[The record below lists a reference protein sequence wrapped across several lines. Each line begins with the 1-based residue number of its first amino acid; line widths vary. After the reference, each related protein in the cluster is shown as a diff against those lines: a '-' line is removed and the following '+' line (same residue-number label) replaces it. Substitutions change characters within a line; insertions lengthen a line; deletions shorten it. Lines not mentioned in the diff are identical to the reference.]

1 MSDRREVLGMMA
13 ASAMLPGAALAVA
26 APPAAA
32 ASAAPRSAVAALDE
46 VFESHDG
53 LGMAE
58 LVRRGEVS
66 AAELLEAAIARCDAV
81 AGTLNAV
88 PLRHHAEARA
98 QLAAI
103 PRSAPFAGVP
113 FLLKDLNVAFAGTV
127 TSNGSRFFRDAR
139 HGDDSEIVRRYRA
152 AGLVIFG
159 KTGSPELGLTGTTES
174 ALYGPTRNPWRLD
187 RIVGGSSGGAGAV
200 VAARVVPVAHASDG
214 AGSIRTPASCCGVFG
229 LKPSRGRVPLGP
241 GRLEGWNGLSTQHA
255 VSLSVRDNA
264 ALLDATAGPETGSPY
279 FAPPPARPWLAEVGA
294 DPGRL
299 RVALV
304 GQPLGGTPV
313 DPAVTAALLDTARL
327 LESLGHRVEPAVLP
341 VDHPATN
348 AAMLA
353 TLGVHTLLA
362 VRDREQALG
371 RTAGADDLEPIT
383 AWFAEIGRGVDGLA
397 YARARQAFDAA
408 GQAMARF
415 HERYDVVLS
424 PTLAKPP
431 LALGVIHL
439 SPRDRDA
446 FVREVVEFG
455 PFTAL
460 HNMTGQPAM
469 SLPLAWTADGLP
481 LGMMFAAAVG
491 EEALLYRLA
500 GQLEQA
506 RPWRGRRPPHAV
518 PLRTGGAAARGAG
531 TGGT

>member
-1 MSDRREVLGMMA
+1 MTDRRDVLGMMA
-13 ASAMLPGAALAVA
+13 ASALLPAAAVA
-26 APPAAA
+26 A
-32 ASAAPRSAVAALDE
+32 SATRVARTSALDE
-46 VFESHDG
+46 LFERHDG

-58 LVRRGEVS
+58 LVRRREVS

-88 PLRHHAEARA
+88 PLRHDAEARA
-98 QLAAI
+98 QLAAL
-103 PRSAPFAGVP
+103 PAGAPFAGVP
-113 FLLKDLNVAFAGTV
+113 FLLKDLNVALAGTV

-139 HGDDSEIVRRYRA
+139 HAEDSEIVRRYRA

-159 KTGSPELGLTGTTES
+159 KTSSPELGLTGTAES
-174 ALYGPTRNPWRLD
+174 VLHGATRNPWNLD

-200 VAARVVPVAHASDG
+200 VAARVVPIAHASDG

-241 GRLEGWNGLSTQHA
+241 ARLEGWNGLSTQHA

-279 FAPPPARPWLAEVGA
+279 LAPPSARPWLSEVGA

-304 GQPLGGTPV
+304 ETPLGGTPV
-313 DPAVTAALLDTARL
+313 DPVVQAALLDTARL
-327 LESLGHRVEPAVLP
+327 LESLGHRVEPARLP
-341 VDHPATN
+341 VDHTATN

-353 TLGVHTLLA
+353 TLGVSTLLA
-362 VRDREQALG
+362 VREREQALG
-371 RTAGADDLEPIT
+371 RAAGPDDLEPIT
-383 AWFAEIGRGVDGLA
+383 AWFAEIGRGIDGLG

-408 GQAMARF
+408 GRAMARF
-415 HERYDVVLS
+415 HERHDVVLS

-431 LALGVIHL
+431 LPLGVIGL

-446 FVREVVEFG
+446 FVREIVEFG
-455 PFTAL
+455 PFAAVA
-460 HNMTGQPAM
+460 NMTGQPAM
-469 SLPLAWTADGLP
+469 SVPLAWTGDGLP
-481 LGMMFAAAVG
+481 MGMMFAAALG
-491 EEALLYRLA
+491 NEALLYRLA

-506 RPWRGRRPPHAV
+506 RPWRGRRPPQAV
-518 PLRTGGAAARGAG
+518 PLRPAGAA
-531 TGGT
+531 